1 MKTKSVDSRK
11 KDSFFANLF
20 KIEEIGVVSALL
32 VITAL
37 LFITSENFSDIN
49 NLIGVIRQASYI
61 GMLAVGMVFVI
72 STGDIDIS
80 VAAIYNLTAIF
91 MGILYSNGFPFWAV
105 IVLGILGGAL
115 CGFINGSIGVFLK
128 IPMIIVTL
136 GTQTI
141 FKGLSLVIS
150 NATTVA
156 KFPKENWFFNNFG
169 EKAFG
174 LSFGKVVIPG
184 SIVLMIFVA
193 FIGHI
198 LYNKTK
204 FGRYVCGLGSNRT
217 AAQFSGLNVNKYRI
231 LVMVLMGV
239 ICSIVALGALSFFK
253 AADPSMGAGTEMM
266 AIASA
271 VIGGASLSGG
281 AGSII
286 GAIFGAL
293 IIAVIRNG
301 MILLGVSVY
310 WQGVVTGVVIISAVT
325 LDYIIKKKSLFK

>member
-1 MKTKSVDSRK
+1 MNNNRLEK
-11 KDSFFANLF
+11 FFASIF
-20 KIEEIGVVSALL
+20 KIDEIG

-37 LFITSENFSDIN
+37 IVIFLLLTITTRNFFDVN

-61 GMLAVGMVFVI
+61 GMLAVGMVFII

-80 VAAIYNLTAIF
+80 VSAIYNLIAIF
-91 MGILYSNGFPFWAV
+91 MAILYSKGLPFWLV
-105 IVLGILGGAL
+105 IILGLLGGAL
-115 CGFINGSIGVFLK
+115 CGSINGSLGVFLK

-141 FKGLSLVIS
+141 YKGLSLVIS

-156 KFPKENWFFNNFG
+156 KFPKENWFFSMFG

-174 LSFGKVVIPG
+174 LSFNNVVIPG
-184 SIVLMIFVA
+184 SIVLMIIVA
-193 FIGHI
+193 FVGNI
-198 LYNKTK
+198 LYNKAK
-204 FGRYVCGLGSNRT
+204 FGRYVCGLGANRM

-231 LVMVLMGV
+231 LVSTLMGV
-239 ICSIVALGALSFFK
+239 ICAIVALGALSFYK

-293 IIAVIRNG
+293 IIAMIRNG
-301 MILLGVSVY
+301 LILLGVSVY
-310 WQGVVTGVVIISAVT
+310 WQGVVTGAVIIAAVS
-325 LDYIIKKKSLFK
+325 LDYIIKKKGLFIKKS